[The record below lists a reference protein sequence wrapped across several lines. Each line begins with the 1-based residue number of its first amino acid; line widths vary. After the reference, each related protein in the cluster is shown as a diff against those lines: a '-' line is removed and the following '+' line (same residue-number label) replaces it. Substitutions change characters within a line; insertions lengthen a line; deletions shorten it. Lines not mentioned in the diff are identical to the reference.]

1 MRIRT
6 FSFVKGAPDLKSKTR
21 PQGSGRI
28 RDGAFL
34 FALVLISTVPY
45 LNGLGFY
52 SDDWGYTALLSQC
65 TKQSVGGL
73 CGCLWQEEA
82 AFRPLQSL
90 ELAALYKAFGLHPLG
105 YHVVNS
111 VIFGGVVV
119 LFYWVLREV
128 GFRRLISVAVPSV
141 YAFLPHY
148 STDRFWI
155 SAAQVNLSMAL
166 CLLCFYS
173 AAKASSVPTPRKWRP
188 LCVCVLSM
196 AGSIFSYE
204 IGAALFVLI
213 PILLYVRLSRLRNQ
227 MPKEASSRHDPFRI
241 AVLTLIAVIV
251 TMGIKY
257 SVQTRVQFSSRLH
270 LLTHFGAVMLKAL
283 SRFVNFNYGIFSFGL
298 PRLAWR
304 SMHERWDPLVLFIGT
319 VAWIAI
325 ALYCWTLSRRDA
337 QDSRLR
343 RDCVALILAG
353 TVVYW
358 LGYAPFLTA
367 KMTASPFAMTITGVE
382 NRLMIAMTCGTAM
395 AVAGVFGMAVSFL
408 SKDWLRNGLLSLGV
422 GFLCACG
429 LVVIATEASYWRAAS
444 QKQRDVLADIRNHFP
459 VLPHGTIL
467 LLDGICPYIGPGIV
481 FETHW
486 DTSGALQILYGDPTL
501 AGDVISSKVSVLPNR
516 LVTSI
521 YGEETSYPYNRN
533 LLTYHLGRHRE
544 CPLED
549 SRAAQACL
557 DSGNWRHTSC
567 PAGSEGVGVPIF

>member
-1 MRIRT
+1 
-6 FSFVKGAPDLKSKTR
+6 
-21 PQGSGRI
+21 
-28 RDGAFL
+28 
-34 FALVLISTVPY
+34 VLISTVPY

-65 TKQSVGGL
+65 RKQSVGGL

-90 ELAALYKAFGLHPLG
+90 ELAALYKAFGLQPLG

-128 GFRRLISVAVPSV
+128 GFGRLISVAVPSV

-173 AAKASSVPTPRKWRP
+173 AAKASAVPTPRKWRP
-188 LCVCVLSM
+188 LCVCGLSM

-213 PILLYVRLSRLRNQ
+213 PILLYVRFSRLRNQ
-227 MPKEASSRHDPFRI
+227 MPKEVSSRHEPFRI
-241 AVLTLIAVIV
+241 AGLMLIAIIV

-270 LLTHFGAVMLKAL
+270 LLTHFGSVMLKAS

-298 PRLAWR
+298 PKLAWR
-304 SMHERWDPLVLFIGT
+304 SMLERWDPLVLFIGT

-325 ALYCWTLSRRDA
+325 TLYCWTLSQHNAEDA
-337 QDSRLR
+337 TLR
-343 RDCVALILAG
+343 RDCVMLFEAG

-367 KMTASPFAMTITGVE
+367 RMAASPFAMTITGVE
-382 NRLMIAMTCGTAM
+382 NRLMIAMACGTAM
-395 AVAGVFGMAVSFL
+395 AIVGVLGMAVSFL
-408 SKDWLRNGLLSLGV
+408 SKERLRNGILSLAV
-422 GFLCACG
+422 GFLSACG

-444 QKQRDVLADIRNHFP
+444 QKQRDVLTDIRSHLP
-459 VLPHGTIL
+459 VLPRGTIL

-486 DTSGALQILYGDPTL
+486 DVSGALQILYGDPTL
-501 AGDVISSKVSVLPNR
+501 VGDVISSNVLVLPNR

-521 YGEETSYPYNRN
+521 YGEETSYLYSPN
-533 LLTYHLGRHRE
+533 LLAYHLGRHGA
-544 CPLED
+544 CQLED
-549 SRAAQACL
+549 SRVAQACL
-557 DSGNWRHTSC
+557 DSGNWNQGSC
-567 PAGSEGVGVPIF
+567 PASSEGGGVPIF